1 VVAAPPLDVGAVRRR
16 YLILIGL
23 RWFQSG
29 LLIPIFTLL
38 MVTRGL
44 SLPEIGLV
52 AATQGLTI
60 LILELPTGGLS
71 DALGRRPV
79 LLLSTVFVILG
90 LTTLYLADSAAG
102 FIFAAFLLGIFRS
115 LDSGPL
121 EAWFVDATHAA
132 DPEVKIESG
141 LAAGATVLSL
151 GIAAGALLAGGLI
164 ALDPI
169 QAIETFAL
177 PVLIALGLGLANLL
191 AIAALMREARPSL
204 GMAAVTE
211 SVRAVPGVVREGF
224 GLVRRSRVLAALI
237 AVELSWGFAI
247 VAFESLFPLRLAEVT
262 GGTQEA
268 GALMG
273 PASSAAWFA
282 SAAGAAGIVLV
293 SRRIGVA
300 MTALG
305 LRLVQAVTILGIGLL
320 AGPIGIIVAYLACY
334 MAHGASNPMHT
345 TLLHRE
351 VDAGHRTTVL
361 SLNSMVFHPAAAVG
375 ALVLTSIAA
384 ATSLTMAIVVGGVV
398 CALAAPLYLPA
409 RRAERARAAAGE
421 PIGEVAESN
430 DVAEPGEAP
439 S

>member
-1 VVAAPPLDVGAVRRR
+1 VVAPHLDVGAVRRR
-16 YLILIGL
+16 FLVLIGL
-23 RWFQSG
+23 RWFGTG

-38 MVTRGL
+38 MVSRGL
-44 SLPEIGLV
+44 TLPEIGLV

-79 LLLSTVFVILG
+79 LLLSSVFATAAL
-90 LTTLYLADSAAG
+90 LTLYLADSAAG
-102 FIFAAFLLGIFRS
+102 FILAAFLLGIFRA

-121 EAWFVDATHAA
+121 EAWFVDTTHAA
-132 DPEVKIESG
+132 DPEVPIESG
-141 LAAGATVLSL
+141 LAAGSTVLSL
-151 GIAAGALLAGGLI
+151 GIAAGALLSGGLI
-164 ALDPI
+164 ALDPLPE
-169 QAIETFAL
+169 IETFGL
-177 PVLIALGLGLANLL
+177 PVLLALLMAVVSLI
-191 AIAALMREARPSL
+191 AIAALMTEVRPGPGL
-204 GMAAVTE
+204 GAVTA

-224 GLVRRSRVLAALI
+224 GLVRRSRVLATLV

-247 VAFESLFPLRLAEVT
+247 IAFESLFPLRLAEIV
-262 GGTQEA
+262 GGTAEA

-282 SAAGAAGIVLV
+282 SAAGAAFIVLV

-300 MTALG
+300 TTALG

-320 AGPIGIIVAYLACY
+320 TGPVGVIGAYLACY
-334 MAHGASNPMHT
+334 LAHGASNPMHT

-375 ALVLTSIAA
+375 SLVLTSIAA
-384 ATSLTMAIVVGGVV
+384 ASSLTTAIVVGGIV

-421 PIGEVAESN
+421 PIGEVDGTA
-430 DVAEPGEAP
+430 EAP